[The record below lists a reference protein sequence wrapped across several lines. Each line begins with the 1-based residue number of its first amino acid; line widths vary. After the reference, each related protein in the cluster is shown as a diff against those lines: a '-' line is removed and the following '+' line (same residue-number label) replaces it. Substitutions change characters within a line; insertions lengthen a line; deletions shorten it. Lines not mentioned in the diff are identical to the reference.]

1 MFTQKYL
8 PEGSYIGTQENNEYF
23 SSISGLERAMNEN
36 KILEAMVLRCN
47 SDFTLTVD
55 LGKYVG
61 YIEREEAAL
70 TYGDEPIKDIA
81 VITRVGKPVCFKIL
95 SIELDSHGEYYVR
108 LSRKAA
114 QIECTE
120 NMLAHLKPG
129 DIIRSSVTHLEQFGA
144 FVDVG
149 CGVAS
154 LLSIDCISVS
164 RISHPKD
171 RFSVGDSILC
181 VVKKNDEDGKR
192 IFVTHKEL
200 LGTWEENAADFT
212 QGQTVTGIVR
222 SIEEYGI
229 FIELSPNLAGLAE
242 YKEGIKEGQ
251 IVSVFIKSII
261 PERMKIKLVIIDS
274 YPAYQSTNTQ
284 KYKYYLDDGNIH
296 IDTWKYSPDMSNKWV
311 ETVFD

>member
-8 PEGSYIGTQENNEYF
+8 PEGSYIGTQENKELL
-23 SSISGLERAMNEN
+23 SSICGLERAMNEN
-36 KILEAMVLRCN
+36 KILEGMVIRCN
-47 SDFTLTVD
+47 SDFTLSVD

-70 TYGDEPIKDIA
+70 TYGNEPIKDIA

-95 SIELDSHGEYYVR
+95 SINCDENGEYIIN

-120 NMLAHLKPG
+120 NMLANLKPG
-129 DIIRSSVTHLEQFGA
+129 DIIKSNVTHLEQFGA

-181 VVKKNDEDGKR
+181 VVKKNDEAGKR

-200 LGTWEENAADFT
+200 LGTWEENAAEFT
-212 QGQTVTGIVR
+212 PGQTVTGIVR
-222 SIEEYGI
+222 SIEDYGI
-229 FIELSPNLAGLAE
+229 FIELAPNLAGLAE
-242 YKEGIKEGQ
+242 YKDNIKEGQ

-274 YPAYQSTNTQ
+274 YPAYQNTNSQ
-284 KYKYYLDDGNIH
+284 NYKYFLDDGNIH
-296 IDTWKYSPDMSNKWV
+296 IDTWKYSPEISNKWV